1 MNYFNLADAINSD
14 CLIRMICGNRSS
26 GKSFAV
32 KRRCMQLYFKD
43 RRRFIY
49 IRRTKTALS
58 QACPTFFTDISV
70 KFDPDYRMEYKGN
83 KFYVYRESERQRASE
98 ANRTFTKDICGY
110 AYSIEELKNIKS
122 VVFPNIGVIMYDEF
136 IPDDLRYTHPND
148 VFFEPRSLLNIIMTA
163 ARGINKV
170 FDDTV
175 ECYCISN
182 FVSRYNPYYTYFGI
196 DMTGKSRVVDKKNS
210 VYAVIDT
217 NTYVSDEIAAS
228 KLGNLLKNTDY
239 GMYAL
244 DNVALKDDP
253 RHVLAKVGNPTPILQ
268 LYSMG
273 EWYAACLANPPALV
287 FRKMLDKD
295 LKRRYRFGLGG
306 DFEIPWLDTAT
317 TKWIRGYYDLDNVYY
332 DSQRTKNII
341 GGAFE
346 RRARL

>member
-1 MNYFNLADAINSD
+1 MRYFNLADALNSD
-14 CLIRMICGNRSS
+14 CMIRLICGNRSS

-32 KRRCMQLYFKD
+32 KRRCMQLYFQSKK
-43 RRRFIY
+43 RFIY
-49 IRRTKTALS
+49 IRRTKTALQ
-58 QACPTFFTDISV
+58 QACPTFFNDISI

-83 KFYVYRESERQRASE
+83 KFYIYRESERQRSIL
-98 ANRTFTKDICGY
+98 TKTPFNKEVCGY

-136 IPDDLRYTHPND
+136 IPDDLRYSHPQD
-148 VFFEPRSLLNIIMTA
+148 IFFEPRSLLNIIMTA

-182 FVSRYNPYYTYFGI
+182 FVSRYNPYYTYFGV
-196 DMTGKSRVVDKKNS
+196 DMTGRTRVVDKKNS
-210 VYAVIDT
+210 VYAIIDT
-217 NTYVSDEIAAS
+217 NTYVSEEIVNS
-228 KLGNLLKNTDY
+228 KLGNMLMNTDY
-239 GMYAL
+239 GQYAV
-244 DNVALKDDP
+244 DNVALKDNP
-253 RHVLAKVGNPTPILQ
+253 RHVLDKCGNPAPVFQ

-273 EWYAACLANPPALV
+273 DWFAACVAKPPALI

-295 LKRRYRFGLGG
+295 LKAKYRFGFGG
-306 DFEIPWLDTAT
+306 DFELPWIDNPTV
-317 TKWIRGYYDLDNVYY
+317 KWIKNWYDRDLVYY

-346 RRARL
+346 RRKEQ